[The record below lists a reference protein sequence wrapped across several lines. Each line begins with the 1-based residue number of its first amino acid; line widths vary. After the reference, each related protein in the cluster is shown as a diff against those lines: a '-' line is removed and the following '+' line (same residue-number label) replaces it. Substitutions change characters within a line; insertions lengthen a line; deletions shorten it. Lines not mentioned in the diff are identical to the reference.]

1 MQCSRILPFMQGLFA
16 SEKLARPAAAM
27 VSGLLQARSPR
38 LSDIAEHMAGTPA
51 ANYKAIQRFLRQVD
65 LPALLWRLLPA
76 DAPFVIGDPTEIER
90 PHATRTA
97 YVGTLSDG
105 VTRGFWLLV
114 LATPF
119 RGRALPCGL
128 LSYSSRTINA
138 ANTSRNILHFQ
149 ALAQLK
155 AVLGDRPLVL
165 DREFSYLEL
174 LEYCQAS
181 GIHFVIRRHLG
192 SHPPKFYYDDD
203 REVVLQARRGP
214 PEVYQQVLYK
224 GRVAVNVVGAWRPEF
239 AEPLWVMSDLPAAR
253 ALALYYQRMK
263 IEETFRDLK
272 HLLGLTKLMNKRQDY
287 MEQMAALTLLA
298 YAVGVLVGE
307 TLRDALYHGSVKWRH
322 YSGLFV
328 LLNQAHR
335 LPPRQLRAAIT
346 HAQQAFAVLICPPL
360 RPPPCA

>member
-1 MQCSRILPFMQGLFA
+1 MQGLFA
-16 SEKLARPAAAM
+16 SDKLARQAAAI
-27 VSGLLQARSPR
+27 VSGLLQGCSPR

-51 ANYKAIQRFLRQVD
+51 ANYKAIQRFVRQVD

-76 DAPFVIGDPTEIER
+76 DAPFVIADPTEIKR
-90 PHATRTA
+90 PHAARTA

-105 VTRGFWLLV
+105 VTRGFWLLL

-138 ANTSRNILHFQ
+138 ANTSRNLLHLQ
-149 ALAQLK
+149 AFAQLK

-174 LEYCQAS
+174 LEYCQAA
-181 GIHFVIRRHLG
+181 GIHFVIRLHLG
-192 SHPPKFYYDDD
+192 SHPPKFYYDPA
-203 REVVLQARRGP
+203 RVVVLQARRGEP
-214 PEVYQQVLYK
+214 VRYQRVLYK
-224 GRVAVNVVGAWRPEF
+224 GRVAVNVIGAWRPEF
-239 AEPLWVMSDLPAAR
+239 SDPLWVMSDLPAER

-272 HLLGLTKLMNKRQDY
+272 GELGLGKLMNRRQDY

-298 YAVGVLVGE
+298 YTVGVLVGE
-307 TLRDALYHGSVKWRH
+307 TLRDMLYHGSAKWRH

-328 LLNQAHR
+328 LLKQAHR
-335 LPPRQLRAAIT
+335 LPPRQLNAAIA

-360 RPPPCA
+360 RPQPGA